1 MELFY
6 DDYVFMDM
14 TETNHISVVHLLCL
28 VHLHILFVVD
38 ACLHVMY
45 GDLIRM
51 VGFVVAADT
60 ATVASAGAAAAGPA
74 AAVAAPEV
82 VDVGADAP
90 EVMPAQGGAGG
101 ARPPMRWNN
110 NTSGFVLRRM
120 T

>member
-51 VGFVVAADT
+51 AGFVVAADM
-60 ATVASAGAAAAGPA
+60 AIVAGAGPA
-74 AAVAAPEV
+74 GVVATPKV
-82 VDVGADAP
+82 VDVGANAP
-90 EVMPAQGGAGG
+90 EVVPTSRGAGG
-101 ARPPMRWNN
+101 ARPP
-110 NTSGFVLRRM
+110 
-120 T
+120 